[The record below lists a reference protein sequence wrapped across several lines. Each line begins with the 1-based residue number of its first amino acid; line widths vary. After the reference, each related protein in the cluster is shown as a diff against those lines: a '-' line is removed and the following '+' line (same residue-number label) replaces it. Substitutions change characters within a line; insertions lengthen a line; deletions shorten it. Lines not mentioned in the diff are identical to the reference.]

1 MSSTTNSI
9 GSGGTTTTNL
19 PTDTMSTNSGLS
31 STSAADLQQTFLTLL
46 VTQLQNQDPTSP
58 VDSSQMTSQLA
69 QINTVSGIAQ
79 LNSSLTSLSS
89 QITAGQQTQAAL
101 LIGTNVLA
109 PGSTLNVSS
118 GTGTGFGVTLPSAAT
133 DVTITIKN
141 SAGTVVNTIDAG
153 AQAAGTIPFNWT
165 PTDSTGATLPDGQ
178 YTISASYTDGS
189 GATNTATTLTA
200 AQVQS
205 VIRQADGTPGLVLSN
220 GTTVGLPNVG
230 AIFPA
235 TASSGSSGSD
245 SGSSSGSGTDSGSD
259 TNNSSST

>member
-9 GSGGTTTTNL
+9 GSNGTNTSNV
-19 PTDTMSTNSGLS
+19 PTDTMSNNSGLS

-79 LNSSLTSLSS
+79 LNSSLSSLSS
-89 QITAGQQTQAAL
+89 QLTAGQQTQAAL

-109 PGSTLNVSS
+109 PGSTLNVAS
-118 GTGTGFGVTLPSAAT
+118 GTGTGFGVELPAAAT
-133 DVTITIKN
+133 DVKVTIKN

-165 PTDSTGATLPDGQ
+165 PTDSSGATLPDGQ
-178 YTISASYTDGS
+178 YTISASYTDGT

-235 TASSGSSGSD
+235 ASSGSSGS
-245 SGSSSGSGTDSGSD
+245 GSGSGSD
-259 TNNSSST
+259 NNNSSST